1 MYIPEIPNSSIAKE
15 IKKLIKLCEKKAED
29 YGEDSSW
36 FKPAMSE
43 KDIQKW
49 EKDHNIILPNTYKEW
64 LLFSEETLIRNNLV
78 HFYKLDD
85 FKYNEINDMPDLII
99 VGEIFGDGELICL
112 SKIKN
117 VFFIFDHGDLE
128 EQKNFRDILKE
139 IIRLMDEK
147 SSLSPKMQDL
157 LMRMVKDKK

>member
-99 VGEIFGDGELICL
+99 VG
-112 SKIKN
+112 
-117 VFFIFDHGDLE
+117 
-128 EQKNFRDILKE
+128 
-139 IIRLMDEK
+139 
-147 SSLSPKMQDL
+147 
-157 LMRMVKDKK
+157 